1 MSFKCQACG
10 FTVFNRRYPK
20 CESCGAMLAPGLA
33 LTEAERNALFESER
47 LLEEEERKR
56 RERDKRKKSD
66 KDSPSFRG
74 INSI

>member
-1 MSFKCQACG
+1 MNLKCQACG

-20 CESCGAMLAPGLA
+20 CESCGVILAPGLA
-33 LTEAERNALFESER
+33 LTDAERNALFESER
-47 LLEEEERKR
+47 LSAEEDRKK
-56 RERDKRKKSD
+56 RERDNRKKSD